1 MDKKDSLAKVVG
13 HALINAHMTYSIE
26 ENPIV
31 MREKLLLDDVIYAV
45 VEALV
50 ILKTK
55 ERQELIERVEYHQ
68 KMERLARVYK
78 QGTVS
83 YHKAKSE
90 AFQEA
95 LAMLEPKEKL

>member
-1 MDKKDSLAKVVG
+1 MG
-13 HALINAHMTYSIE
+13 GGIIM
-26 ENPIV
+26 
-31 MREKLLLDDVIYAV
+31 
-45 VEALV
+45 
-50 ILKTK
+50 
-55 ERQELIERVEYHQ
+55 ERVKQELIERVEYHQ

>member
-1 MDKKDSLAKVVG
+1 MGGGIIMKQLNQA
-13 HALINAHMTYSIE
+13 
-26 ENPIV
+26 
-31 MREKLLLDDVIYAV
+31 
-45 VEALV
+45 
-50 ILKTK
+50 
-55 ERQELIERVEYHQ
+55 LIERVEYHQ

-95 LAMLEPKEKL
+95 LAMLEPKERL

>member
-1 MDKKDSLAKVVG
+1 MGGGIIMEQLNQA
-13 HALINAHMTYSIE
+13 
-26 ENPIV
+26 
-31 MREKLLLDDVIYAV
+31 
-45 VEALV
+45 
-50 ILKTK
+50 
-55 ERQELIERVEYHQ
+55 LIERVEYHQ

-95 LAMLEPKEKL
+95 LAMLEPRERL